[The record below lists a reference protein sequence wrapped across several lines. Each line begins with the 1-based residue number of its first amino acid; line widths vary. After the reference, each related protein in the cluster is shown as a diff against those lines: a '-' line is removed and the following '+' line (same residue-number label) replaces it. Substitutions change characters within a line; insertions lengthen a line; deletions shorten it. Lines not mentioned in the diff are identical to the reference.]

1 MNPPQDADTPAAPLL
16 WNTRALWEALTPC
29 LPDLA
34 IEVKSELAST
44 NSSLLERARRSV
56 GGNTGDTRAGS
67 ELAVVRRSVE
77 SQAFGRR
84 QNDPGRGRR
93 ESDGQPCLLV
103 AETQTA
109 GRGRNGKAWQASR
122 GCSLTFS
129 LMLPYAP
136 PSWGGLSLAVGLALA
151 EALDPSP
158 EGPPRIGLK
167 WPNDLYLLDPAEP
180 DAPGRKLGGIL
191 IESVVGSGQRRVVV
205 GVGLNVRPLPLA
217 LAREARTPLASVS
230 EIWPQ
235 ATAPEVLARVALPLV
250 QALLQFE
257 REGWAALAP
266 HWERRDVLQG
276 RWVGTTLSLG
286 ASGTLLEGQAIGV
299 GPDGSLRLLTP
310 QGEVQVSSGEVSVK
324 CVPPAAPGATEET

>member
-1 MNPPQDADTPAAPLL
+1 MNSPLDAENPAPQL
-16 WNTRALWEALTPC
+16 WNTRALWEALTPW

-56 GGNTGDTRAGS
+56 GGSTGDVRASS

-84 QNDPGRGRR
+84 HNDPGRGRR
-93 ESDGQPCLLV
+93 ESDAQPCLLV

-129 LMLPYAP
+129 LLLPYAP
-136 PSWGGLSLAVGLALA
+136 PSWGGLSLAVGMALA
-151 EALDPSP
+151 EALDPRSDA
-158 EGPPRIGLK
+158 PPRIGLK
-167 WPNDLYLLDPAEP
+167 WPNDLFLLDPAAP

-217 LAREARTPLASVS
+217 LAREAKTPVASLS

-235 ATAPEVLARVALPLV
+235 ATPPEVLARVAPPLV

-266 HWERRDVLQG
+266 LWPRRDVLCG
-276 RWVGTTLSLG
+276 RWVSTSLSLG
-286 ASGTLLEGQAIGV
+286 STGAVLEGQAIGV
-299 GPDGSLRLLTP
+299 GPDGSLKLQTP

-324 CVPPAAPGATEET
+324 CVQPAAPGSTGEA